1 MMRLLKHS
9 YTNYDTSNPI
19 DADNLNEMQDAII
32 DLEDVALSHEVQ
44 VLTANQKAQARANI
58 EAITA
63 SEASVKANSAKVV
76 KVSASN
82 VTSLPFTITD
92 TNITSS
98 MVVVGCSLSNPAAQV
113 NDWTVKTST
122 GSVKIT
128 GTLKGS
134 TDITLLLERSLT
146 GSVIEPDP
154 ESHSIPTHL
163 KVMQNNVGEY
173 FFGYKSTPSVQN
185 RDKMTNAL
193 LAEKIANYRSF
204 YSEMEP
210 DILFVQEF
218 KNTMMAPDETGTPDS
233 FTTTATLYNNIFAY
247 NSVINSDNTGEQIF
261 STLSMTRVEKVTI
274 AGTDGDGHTK
284 NCNALICRAN
294 ILGRNIALVSTALTP
309 SPTTYSD
316 GYTYQTYELIRASQ
330 LTQLMTMLASYDDVI
345 IGLDVNSGTVGDL
358 TKSEAEN
365 DAIMTL
371 IGNNGYTPANYTYF
385 GQEKTYLNHAGIN
398 NVYYRKIDNIFVKGR
413 VKITN
418 FKALIDETTTF
429 PSDFVDPEDDITSS
443 HSKSKYSDRGGYNKL
458 ASDHIPIMADIYLY

>member
-63 SEASVKANSAKVV
+63 SEASVKANTAKVV

-82 VTSLPFTITD
+82 VTALPFTITD

-98 MVVVGCSLSNPAAQV
+98 MVVVDCVLSNPAAQS

-122 GSVKIT
+122 GSAKIT
-128 GTLKGS
+128 GTLKGT

-154 ESHSIPTHL
+154 ESHGIPTRI

-173 FFGYKSTPSVQN
+173 YFGYKSTPSIQN

-193 LAEKIANYRSF
+193 LAEKIANYRNF
-204 YSEMEP
+204 YGEMKP

-218 KNTMMAPDETGTPDS
+218 KNTMTAPDETGTADS
-233 FTTTATLYNNIFAY
+233 FTTTTTLYDNIFAY
-247 NSVINSDNTGEQIF
+247 NSVISSDNTGEQIF
-261 STLSMTRVEKVTI
+261 STLSMSRVEKVTI
-274 AGTDGDGHTK
+274 AGTDGSGHTK

-309 SPTTYSD
+309 SPSTFSD
-316 GYTYQTYELIRASQ
+316 GYTSRTYELIRASQ
-330 LTQLMTMLASYDDVI
+330 LTQLMTALSSYDDVI
-345 IGLDVNSGTVGDL
+345 IGLDVNCGTVGDIA
-358 TKSEAEN
+358 KSEAEN
-365 DAIMTL
+365 NAIMTL
-371 IGNNGYTPANYTYF
+371 IGNAGYTPANYTYF

-398 NVYYRKIDNIFVKGR
+398 NTYYRKIDNIFVRGR
-413 VKITN
+413 VKITD
-418 FKALIDETTTF
+418 FKCLLDETTDF
-429 PSDFVDPEDDITSS
+429 PSDFVQPEDDTTTN
-443 HSKSKYSDRGGYNKL
+443 HTKSMYSDRGGYNKL
-458 ASDHIPIMADIYLY
+458 ASDHVPIVADIYLY